1 MVPAVG
7 LFFQLVVALRETL
20 LTDNT
25 SGRGGGSSGREGGG
39 GEERE
44 EEGRR
49 RGGEE
54 WRGEGRSGGRR
65 KNRRG
70 VKGGV
75 YIRMHGNVSTGT
87 PITQALQLTK
97 KVLALMLW
105 SGSNRGTDSKVNN
118 NRK

>member
-1 MVPAVG
+1 M
-7 LFFQLVVALRETL
+7 E
-20 LTDNT
+20 
-25 SGRGGGSSGREGGG
+25 GRGEEGR
-39 GEERE
+39 R
-44 EEGRR
+44 GRR
-49 RGGEE
+49 RGGG
-54 WRGEGRSGGRR
+54 GEGRSGGRR

-87 PITQALQLTK
+87 PITQASLHKLLILQLTK

>member
-1 MVPAVG
+1 M
-7 LFFQLVVALRETL
+7 E
-20 LTDNT
+20 
-25 SGRGGGSSGREGGG
+25 GRG
-39 GEERE
+39 
-44 EEGRR
+44 EEGR
-49 RGGEE
+49 
-54 WRGEGRSGGRR
+54 RGEGRSGGRR

-87 PITQALQLTK
+87 PITQASLHKLLILQLTK

-105 SGSNRGTDSKVNN
+105 SGSNRGTDSEVNN